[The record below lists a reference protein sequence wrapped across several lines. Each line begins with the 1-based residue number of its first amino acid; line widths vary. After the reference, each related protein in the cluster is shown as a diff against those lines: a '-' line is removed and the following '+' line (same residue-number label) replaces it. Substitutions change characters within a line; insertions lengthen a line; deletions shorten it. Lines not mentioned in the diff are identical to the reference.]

1 MKLRELKPILNTEV
15 VAVYVD
21 ETVQTFYNTNTN
33 NNEYIFRKDEN
44 INLWD
49 VYGEYEIKQ
58 IYSDDEEDFNI
69 ELV

>member
-21 ETVQTFYNTNTN
+21 GTVQTFYNTNTN